1 MDLTSPMDPRAL
13 RDAYRNGEN
22 ISRLLRDAAGTTEN
36 SEEAIETAYD
46 LQAGSYVAALED
58 PGYRAHK
65 EAFCASLAGLIG
77 ELGGAGSLLET
88 GVGEATTLGH
98 LIGALPDGGRATAA
112 HGFDL
117 SWSRIA
123 TARLWLQERGL
134 TDVALSVASLLEIP
148 YADSSFDIVYTA
160 HTIEPNGGRER
171 AILTE
176 LHRVASR
183 YLILLEPGYELAAP
197 EAQARMRE
205 HGYCRD
211 LPGHARALGMEVLR
225 HELFPH
231 SASPT
236 NPTALTVIAKAPGAP
251 AAVPALR
258 CPRYHYPLTRLD
270 DSYYSEESM
279 RCYPIIGGVPCLRS
293 QHGIIASKRL

>member
-1 MDLTSPMDPRAL
+1 MNPRAL
-13 RDAYRNGEN
+13 RDAYRRGEN
-22 ISRLLRDAAGTTEN
+22 VSRLLREESGTDEN

-46 LQAGSYVAALED
+46 LQAGSYIAALENPD
-58 PGYRAHK
+58 YRAHK
-65 EAFCASLAGLIG
+65 LAFCGALADLITG
-77 ELGGAGSLLET
+77 LGGASSLLET

-98 LIGALPDGGRATAA
+98 LIEALPGGAHATAC

-123 TARLWLQERGL
+123 TARRWLDGRGI

-148 YADSSFDIVYTA
+148 YADSSFDVVYTA

-176 LHRVASR
+176 LHRVTSR
-183 YLILLEPGYELAAP
+183 YLILLEPGYELAGP

-211 LPGHARALGMEVLR
+211 LPGHARALGMVVIR

-231 SASPT
+231 SAAPL
-236 NPTALTVIAKAPGAP
+236 NPTALTVIAKVPGAAP
-251 AAVPALR
+251 ATPALR
-258 CPRYHYPLTRLD
+258 CPRYHYPLARLD
-270 DSYYSEESM
+270 DCYYSEDSM
-279 RCYPIIGGVPCLRS
+279 RCYPIIGGIPCIRS
-293 QHGIIASKRL
+293 HQGVIASQRL